1 MARLSSGPLKLCIRL
16 SDQALKLLWEKSQHS
31 CNGTDRTAYFHE
43 IMPSAQTMLSHYQ
56 HQVQAK
62 RGAGL
67 AGLAEQAQLGGA
79 IRALIDVVN
88 DDHDPRRA

>member
-1 MARLSSGPLKLCIRL
+1 
-16 SDQALKLLWEKSQHS
+16 
-31 CNGTDRTAYFHE
+31 
-43 IMPSAQTMLSHYQ
+43 MPSAQTMLSHYQ

-88 DDHDPRRA
+88 EDHDPRSVTPTD

>member
-1 MARLSSGPLKLCIRL
+1 
-16 SDQALKLLWEKSQHS
+16 
-31 CNGTDRTAYFHE
+31 
-43 IMPSAQTMLSHYQ
+43 MPSAQTMLSHYQ

-62 RGAGL
+62 RGAGQ

-88 DDHDPRRA
+88 DDHDPRQA

>member
-1 MARLSSGPLKLCIRL
+1 MARQSDGPLKVCIRL
-16 SDQALKLLWEKSQHS
+16 SDQALKSLWEKSQHS

-62 RGAGL
+62 RGAGQ
-67 AGLAEQAQLGGA
+67 AGLAEQAQLGGV

-88 DDHDPRRA
+88 DDHDPRRS